1 MRANLI
7 IGNLGHLHESLQVGV
22 NKRVTEI
29 LLRRGGCQQS
39 ENESEDIFPFHCRL
53 KQWGGDHLSNLWL
66 YSHIVQSTLLDDAQG
81 PSHQDYEVSG
91 AALWWISDLCHLY
104 CTSVQWCTVSST
116 DLGGSNTPTGEDTT
130 HLNHADRDLSSG
142 KEVRSIEK
150 MIVNCKYQQNVT
162 PYVLTRMLGVMLT
175 VKSCLKELILVS

>member
-1 MRANLI
+1 MNRCKWVSIREWPRFSWEEEVASSLRMSQRIFFLFTADWNDEAI
-7 IGNLGHLHESLQVGV
+7 IWA
-22 NKRVTEI
+22 I
-29 LLRRGGCQQS
+29 Y
-39 ENESEDIFPFHCRL
+39 DF
-53 KQWGGDHLSNLWL
+53 
-66 YSHIVQSTLLDDAQG
+66 SHIVQSTLLDDAQG

-162 PYVLTRMLGVMLT
+162 PYVLTRMLVVMLT
-175 VKSCLKELILVS
+175 VKSCVKELILVS